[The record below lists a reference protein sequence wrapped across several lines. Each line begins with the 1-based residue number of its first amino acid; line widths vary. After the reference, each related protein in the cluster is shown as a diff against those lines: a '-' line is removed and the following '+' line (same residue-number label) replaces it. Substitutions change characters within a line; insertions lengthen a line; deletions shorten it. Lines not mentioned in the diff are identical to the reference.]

1 MVNEGTTSDQATVEE
16 EGRLNGEII
25 LLIRQLSKRVG
36 KLKDIYIE
44 DIKSLNIEQLETLG
58 EALLDFTDVNDLET
72 WLKSEIGK

>member
-1 MVNEGTTSDQATVEE
+1 
-16 EGRLNGEII
+16 
-25 LLIRQLSKRVG
+25 KRFG

-72 WLKSEIGK
+72 WLKSEISN